1 MKFMVDFYV
10 FLGTMMPF
18 FPEKVDNVT
27 VQIGQ
32 SAELRCKVENLN
44 NYKVKFVLFSF
55 PWKKSAYKF
64 TESKLVNRSTSMI
77 YFRALHYQP

>member
-55 PWKKSAYKF
+55 PWNKSAYKF
-64 TESKLVNRSTSMI
+64 TESKLVNRSTSTR
-77 YFRALHYQP
+77 YFRAL